1 MTELVTLASTV
12 GRPRATRVGK
22 RISEPPPAIE
32 LIPPARKATPAAMA
46 RSRADTT
53 AEITVIVSGVP
64 CGDRGAEDGGP
75 PPGSRAG
82 PRRLARRVV
91 LAARRTAAMG
101 GGGPR
106 RPRDADRVG

>member
-53 AEITVIVSGVP
+53 AEITVGRVAVPWRAVGLAVVLGGSGVLHLGRP
-64 CGDRGAEDGGP
+64 GLYEWVLPPRAGF
-75 PPGSRAG
+75 PPG
-82 PRRLARRVV
+82 
-91 LAARRTAAMG
+91 G
-101 GGGPR
+101 G
-106 RPRDADRVG
+106 